1 MRWWRESMRYR
12 HAAVLFLALAVVAAG
27 ATGCTAGRIGLVDS
41 PRILA
46 ESAKALRYQKEIDDR
61 ESAMTTDLQMLVN
74 RLSKEDLEARRQQYF
89 RELQGLR
96 AELEASLNREVREAI
111 HQVVREKRL
120 RGVIL
125 KGPVVY
131 SRPGTTV
138 DITQEVID
146 RLK

>member
-1 MRWWRESMRYR
+1 MRWWTEGMGYR
-12 HAAVLFLALAVVAAG
+12 HVAVLILALAVAVG
-27 ATGCTAGRIGLVDS
+27 ATGCTFGRIGLVDS
-41 PRILA
+41 PRILS

-61 ESAMTTDLQMLVN
+61 ESAMTQDLQMLVS

-96 AELEASLNREVREAI
+96 AELEASLNREVRDAI

>member
-1 MRWWRESMRYR
+1 MRSAWRRSIRYPR
-12 HAAVLFLALAVVAAG
+12 SAVLALVVLAAVIMAG
-27 ATGCTAGRIGLVDS
+27 CDTGRVGLVDS
-41 PRILA
+41 RRILT

-61 ESAMTTDLQMLVN
+61 ERAMTTDLQL
-74 RLSKEDLEARRQQYF
+74 LASQLTKEDLEARRQQYL

-96 AELEASLNREVREAI
+96 TELEQNLNKEIRDVI
-111 HQVVREKRL
+111 QQLVNEKRL
-120 RGVIL
+120 RGVIV

-131 SRPGTTV
+131 SKAGTTI